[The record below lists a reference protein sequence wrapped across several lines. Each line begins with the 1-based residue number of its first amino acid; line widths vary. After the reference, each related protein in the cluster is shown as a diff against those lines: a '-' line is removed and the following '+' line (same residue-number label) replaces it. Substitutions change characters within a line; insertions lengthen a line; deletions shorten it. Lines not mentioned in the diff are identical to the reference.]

1 MPSDVFA
8 ESLALHKKLKGK
20 LAVQSKVPVK
30 SRHDLSI
37 VYTPGMAEACRQIAL
52 DKKAIFDLTWKGNSV
67 AVISDGSAVL
77 GLGNIGPEAAL
88 PVMEGKALLFK
99 EFANIDAVPIV
110 VNASSAKEIAD
121 VAVAISPTFGG
132 INLEDIAAPECFE
145 VEREIKRR
153 VSIPVMHDDQHGTA
167 IVVYAA
173 LLNAAKVAGKR
184 VEDLKIVVNGAGAAG
199 TAIARWLHCT
209 GMDDNVCVP
218 VKEIILVDSVGAIH
232 KGRAGL
238 NDVKRELARLT
249 NPNNAEGSLAEV
261 IVGADVFIGVSRAG
275 LMTSAMVRSMNE
287 KPIVFAMANPVSEIM
302 PDDALKAGAFI
313 VGTGRSDFSNQINNV
328 LAFPGVFRG
337 ALDAKATE
345 INEHMKMAASKALA
359 KAAGKPSRNNILP
372 NAVDKSV
379 VPKIAKAVALAARE
393 SGVTR

>member
-1 MPSDVFA
+1 MPSDIFA
-8 ESLALHKKLKGK
+8 ESLALHKKLRGK
-20 LAVQSKVPVK
+20 LSVQSKVPVK
-30 SRHDLSI
+30 SRHDLSV

-67 AVISDGSAVL
+67 AVLSDGSAVL
-77 GLGNIGPEAAL
+77 GLGDIGPEAAL
-88 PVMEGKALLFK
+88 PVMEGKAVLFK

-121 VAVAISPTFGG
+121 VAVAIAPTFGG

-145 VEREIKRR
+145 AEREIKRR

-218 VKEIILVDSVGAIH
+218 VREIILVDSVGAIH
-232 KGRAGL
+232 NGRAGL
-238 NDVKRELARLT
+238 NGAKRELAKLT
-249 NPNNAEGSLAEV
+249 NPNNAEGRLAEV
-261 IVGADVFIGVSRAG
+261 VVGADVFIGVSRAG
-275 LMTSAMVRSMNE
+275 LMTPAMIRSMNE
-287 KPIVFAMANPVSEIM
+287 KPIVFAMANPVPEIM
-302 PDDALKAGAFI
+302 PDEALKAGAFI
-313 VGTGRSDFSNQINNV
+313 VGTGRSDFPNQINNV

-345 INEHMKMAASKALA
+345 INEQMKMAASKALA
-359 KAAGKPSRNNILP
+359 KAAGKPSRENILP
-372 NAVDKSV
+372 NAVDKGV
-379 VPKIAKAVALAARE
+379 VPKIAKAVARAARE